1 MFQCTQTNFNASKVL
16 LISMNQ
22 RHTISLGTK
31 MLYVGILRKIK
42 MLNLLISYL
51 QVFSDISYIRVE
63 AILFQEREHY
73 HVQGENQCEEQGNN
87 VTKGDKV
94 KRNVRIS
101 NPTYRKLAKMK

>member
-31 MLYVGILRKIK
+31 MVYVGILRKIK

-51 QVFSDISYIRVE
+51 QVCSDISYIRVKPSYSKKGN
-63 AILFQEREHY
+63 ITTCKER
-73 HVQGENQCEEQGNN
+73 
-87 VTKGDKV
+87 T
-94 KRNVRIS
+94 NVRS
-101 NPTYRKLAKMK
+101 KETM